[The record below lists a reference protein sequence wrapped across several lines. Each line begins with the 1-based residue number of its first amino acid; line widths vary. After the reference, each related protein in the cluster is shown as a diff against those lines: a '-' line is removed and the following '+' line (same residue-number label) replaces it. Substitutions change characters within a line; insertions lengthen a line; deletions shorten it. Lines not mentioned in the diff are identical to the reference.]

1 MKMSDLR
8 HHKIK
13 YSSLAEISIFLKLK
27 HFQTTECSSQDHFE
41 ISDCLTY
48 LYIPLIN
55 DLNVYWLVWGGCSL
69 VIRALA

>member
-1 MKMSDLR
+1 MKMSNLR

-27 HFQTTECSSQDHFE
+27 RFQTTECSSQDHFE

-55 DLNVYWLVWGGCSL
+55 DLHVYWLVWGR
-69 VIRALA
+69 VAR